1 MPPLQGSPERLRPGL
16 VNFVTAV
23 AYNFCLSLPAAF
35 TQPGCSLLSGPCT
48 QTNPSVF
55 LPASLLPSSEV
66 DARMGKTFLPAPKF
80 GAPQCKIDKGRKR
93 GGGERV
99 QSSAERWAPG
109 CVNAASK
116 AEVVSNSSNKIHQTW
131 GLPFSRALYSN
142 CTGPKIITCCGL
154 REIG

>member
-1 MPPLQGSPERLRPGL
+1 MLPVQGSPERLRPGL

-35 TQPGCSLLSGPCT
+35 TQPGCSLLAGPCT

-93 GGGERV
+93 EEERGRV
-99 QSSAERWAPG
+99 QGSAERWAPG
-109 CVNAASK
+109 CANAVSK

-131 GLPFSRALYSN
+131 GLPFSRALYTN
-142 CTGPKIITCCGL
+142 
-154 REIG
+154 